1 MGNWAFSAT
10 LLFGLPTGKSVG
22 GFDGSYQTGDG
33 EFNHQFNFG
42 KSYSLGR
49 QPFYLKTYLG
59 FNNRSGG
66 FSDELQSFAESGT
79 QLKNKKLLVLTRLH
93 CIKPLYNG
101 TLDAS
106 NADEAIFAN
115 NIQSFSLGGELAYNL
130 GQHWGI

>member
-33 EFNHQFNFG
+33 EFNQQLQFNFG
-42 KSYSLGR
+42 KSYSLGK

-66 FSDELQSFAESGT
+66 FSDELHNFAESGT
-79 QLKNKKLLVLTRLH
+79 
-93 CIKPLYNG
+93 
-101 TLDAS
+101 
-106 NADEAIFAN
+106 
-115 NIQSFSLGGELAYNL
+115 
-130 GQHWGI
+130 